1 MNPGFDPDTLA
12 AWVRSHKAGE
22 LTDAGIEKGAEFF
35 ADGMEYDEAA
45 REIVGL
51 HNASPDLGLIAAEG
65 SKFDPDT
72 FADYVFSHGLGAA
85 TEAGIK
91 KGAELFAGGMD
102 YAEAGAEV
110 VTLGELKPEMGLI
123 APSDGPT
130 SDEQE
135 VKEDLPEPGDIS
147 PVQLDPVHP
156 IQPLYLTQDGVIR
169 FKESGIVRKLLDFG
183 HSKGYGL
190 NEIVRDPDTTREDLV
205 QLYQL
210 MGYSLDGYGELQAVT
225 DADYNAASA
234 MADDPTMDSQAAR
247 IAALEGALSELRILM
262 ATPVATLYGIH
273 EDDLKHGRP

>member
-1 MNPGFDPDTLA
+1 MKLGFDPDTFA
-12 AWVRSHKAGE
+12 AWVREHKGGVVTE
-22 LTDAGIEKGAEFF
+22 AGIEKGAEYVAEGLDYF
-35 ADGMEYDEAA
+35 EAA
-45 REIVGL
+45 REVIEL
-51 HNASPDLGLIAAEG
+51 HKSSPELGLIATEG
-65 SKFDPDT
+65 SKFDP
-72 FADYVFSHGLGAA
+72 
-85 TEAGIK
+85 TEVPNRVLEIISA
-91 KGAELFAGGMD
+91 
-102 YAEAGAEV
+102 
-110 VTLGELKPEMGLI
+110 
-123 APSDGPT
+123 GPT
-130 SDEQE
+130 LPEEEQTAP
-135 VKEDLPEPGDIS
+135 VTLPEPGDIS

-169 FKESGIVRKLLDFG
+169 FKENGIVRKLLDFG

-210 MGYSLDGYGELQAVT
+210 MGYSLSGYGELQAVT